1 MEGSLAEESPLA
13 RLACVM
19 VGLPARGKTYTA
31 RKITRYLTWLG
42 HRSRIFNVGNYRR
55 EAVGAEQKADFFD
68 PENVEFSTQR
78 AAVAENALN
87 DMLDWLCKGSPHQ
100 VSSAGLNSPS
110 LGTPL
115 GSLTPSRQMSVA
127 GAGVGGPSRIALYD
141 ATNSTKER
149 RQFIYDRCCEANIK
163 VFFVENI
170 CDDDNLVMHNI
181 KEVKLSSPDY
191 VGWETQDAINDF
203 IKRIEHYA
211 KSYESISADEF
222 GGAISF
228 VKIFNIGKQVTTN
241 NVQGYLESRIVYFLM
256 NLNTVPRSFYI
267 SRHGE
272 SMYNLEGKIGG
283 NSTLSPQGLSF
294 AGKLQSVIEANI
306 HNHEK
311 LIIWTSTLIR
321 TIQTASFLN
330 YSKLQWK
337 QLDELSSGSCDGL
350 TYEEIAQKYPEDFM
364 ERDLDKFN
372 YRYRGGESYR
382 DLVHRLEPVIL
393 ELERHKDEDP
403 IYIIGHQAVVRAIYA
418 YFHGI
423 SHEELPYIKI
433 PLHTIIKLTPK
444 AYHCLEERIV
454 VDVPAVDTFR
464 PKQH

>member
-1 MEGSLAEESPLA
+1 MEGLLAEESPLA

-55 EAVGAEQKADFFD
+55 EAVGAEKKADFFD
-68 PENVEFSTQR
+68 PQNIEFSTQR

-87 DMLDWLCKGSPHQ
+87 DMLEWLCKGSPHQ
-100 VSSAGLNSPS
+100 VTSAALNSPS

-115 GSLTPSRQMSVA
+115 GAGLAPYRQMSVA

-170 CDDDNLVMHNI
+170 CDDDNLIMHNI
-181 KEVKLSSPDY
+181 KEVKLTSPDY

-228 VKIFNIGKQVTTN
+228 VKIFNIGKQV
-241 NVQGYLESRIVYFLM
+241 IAI
-256 NLNTVPRSFYI
+256 SFYI

-283 NSTLSPQGLSF
+283 NSNLSPQGISF
-294 AGKLQSVIEANI
+294 AQKLQGVIE
-306 HNHEK
+306 
-311 LIIWTSTLIR
+311 

-330 YSKLQWK
+330 YPKLQWK

-350 TYEEIAQKYPEDFM
+350 TYEEIEQRYPEDFM

-393 ELERHKDEDP
+393 ELERHKEEDP

-464 PKQH
+464 PKHH